1 MRVPLSWLRE
11 FVDIEASP
19 REVADRLTLAGVEV
33 EALHEIGGEWDNI
46 FVGAVERVERHPNA
60 DRLNLATVRAGG
72 QRLTVVTGAPNIGEG
87 QRVALALAGARLWD
101 GHSAEPKRIT
111 LKPSATRGVPS
122 EGMVCSEKELG
133 LSDEHE
139 GIMTLPPD
147 APVGAPLREYLGD
160 TVLELEITPN
170 LAHVFSVLGVA
181 REVAALT
188 AGVVHPPAAPALA
201 PGLATGDDGGPLAAI
216 EDAALCARCAAIA
229 IAGVTIAESPEWLQR
244 RLALA
249 GLRAINNIA
258 DVTNYVML
266 ERGQPL
272 HAYDRDRLAG
282 GRIVVR
288 RARPGE
294 RLTTL
299 DHVERH
305 LDGRMLA
312 IGDAARPV
320 GLAGVMGGAD
330 SEIGAGTTSVLL
342 EAANF
347 DQYAIRHA
355 AQRFRLQSDAAA
367 RFGRGLDPELAWPA
381 AERAAALIGE
391 VCPGAR
397 VVEGADVYPRPVA
410 ERVVDLPY
418 GELRRLLGVSYPVG
432 QVLDVLQRLD
442 FKVEVVADTAS
453 AEAIVALGTWRLS
466 DDTAPLDPV
475 AEELTLRV
483 TAPTYRQD
491 VTQAADLVE
500 EVIRVIGYD
509 TLPTTLPE
517 GRTVVP
523 RRDPMRIF
531 ADQVRDIL
539 AAAGLHEIVN
549 YSLTDEPALDRLAP
563 GGEWTTWWEGHRPSF
578 DSTRLVNTLRS
589 DWRILRPTLMA
600 DALATL
606 AENRKHRPSVRLF
619 EVRPV
624 YLPRALDALP
634 HERPTLSIALAGERA
649 GRGLYVAPGAAGQ
662 DLDFFDL
669 KGIVEALAARLH
681 LERVGYPP
689 SDYATFHPGRA
700 AELRAGGDLVGVF
713 GEVHPAVAAN
723 FGLAAGRVCLAEI
736 DLEALAG
743 AVPTRGE
750 FRAAT
755 RFQPAVQDFAVVVD
769 EAVPAGAVRETILT
783 AATPLAESA
792 RLFDIYRGEQLP
804 AGKKSLAF
812 EVVFAAPD
820 RALADYELTRLR
832 ERIAGTLQKRLKA
845 TLRV

>member
-1 MRVPLSWLRE
+1 MNVPLSWLRD
-11 FVDIEASP
+11 FVDVTLGP
-19 REVADRLTLAGVEV
+19 RELADRLTMAGVEV
-33 EALHEIGGEWDNI
+33 EAIHQIGADWDKV
-46 FVGAVERVERHPNA
+46 FVGEVERVAPHPNA
-60 DRLNLATVRAGG
+60 DRLVLATVAAGEH
-72 QRLTVVTGAPNIGEG
+72 RLTVVTGAPNIAEG
-87 QRVALALAGARLWD
+87 QRVALALVGARLWD
-101 GHSAEPKRIT
+101 GHAPPGAEPKRIT
-111 LKPSATRGVPS
+111 LKASAIRGVPS

-133 LSDEHE
+133 LSEEHE
-139 GIMTLPPD
+139 GIMVLPPD
-147 APVGAPLREYLGD
+147 APVGAPLRDYLGD
-160 TVLELEITPN
+160 TVFELEITPN
-170 LAHVFSVLGVA
+170 LVHDFSVLGVA

-188 AGVVHPPAAPALA
+188 AARLHPPAVPALPRGGGGGA
-201 PGLATGDDGGPLAAI
+201 DLVTVEDPDLCPRCTATVI
-216 EDAALCARCAAIA
+216 E
-229 IAGVTIAESPEWLQR
+229 GVTIGASPEWLKR
-244 RLALA
+244 RLTLA
-249 GLRAINNIA
+249 GLRPINNIV

-266 ERGQPL
+266 EWGQPL

-294 RLTTL
+294 RLETI
-299 DHVERH
+299 DHVERV
-305 LDGRMLA
+305 LDDRMLVIA
-312 IGDAARPV
+312 DAEKPV
-320 GLAGVMGGAD
+320 GLAGVMGGVH
-330 SEIGAGTTSVLL
+330 SEIADDTTAVLL
-342 EAANF
+342 EAATF
-347 DQYAIRHA
+347 DMYAIRHA
-355 AQRFRLQSDAAA
+355 VQTFKLPSDAAA

-381 AERAAALIGE
+381 AERAAALISE

-397 VVEGADVYPRPVA
+397 VVATGDVYPRPVK

-418 GELRRLLGVSYPVG
+418 GELQRLLGVTFPIERVRE
-432 QVLDVLQRLD
+432 VLERLD
-442 FKVEVVADTAS
+442 FRVAID
-453 AEAIVALGTWRLS
+453 EAAGDGRG
-466 DDTAPLDPV
+466 P
-475 AEELTLRV
+475 TLRV

-509 TLPTTLPE
+509 TLPATLPE

-523 RRDPMRIF
+523 RRDPTRLF

-563 GGEWTTWWEGHRPSF
+563 GGGWTTWWEGHRPSF

-606 AENRKHRPSVRLF
+606 AENRKYRPSVRLF

-634 HERPTLSIALAGERA
+634 HERPTLAIALAGERA
-649 GRGLYVAPGAAGQ
+649 GRGLYVPDGAAGQ

-669 KGIVEALAARLH
+669 KGIVEARAVRLH
-681 LERVGYPP
+681 LERVGYTP
-689 SDYATFHPGRA
+689 SDYAAFHPGRA

-713 GEVHPAVAAN
+713 GEVHPAVAAG
-723 FGLAAGRVCLAEI
+723 FGLTDGRVCLAEI
-736 DLEALAG
+736 DLEALAR
-743 AVPTRGE
+743 AVPPRRA
-750 FRAAT
+750 FRAAA

-792 RLFDIYRGEQLP
+792 RLFDIYRGEPIP

-812 EVVFAAPD
+812 EVTFAAPD
-820 RALADYELTRLR
+820 RALADHELTRLR

-845 TLRV
+845 TLRA